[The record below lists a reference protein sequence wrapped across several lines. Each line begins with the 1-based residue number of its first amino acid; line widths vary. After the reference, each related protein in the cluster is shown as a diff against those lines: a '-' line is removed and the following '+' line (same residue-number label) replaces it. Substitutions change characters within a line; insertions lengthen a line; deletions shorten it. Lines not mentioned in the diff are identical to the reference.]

1 MFIAWFVAAILIS
14 QVQVIPTVI
23 NDTMSTLG
31 KWLLIVAMGAIGAKI
46 RLTQLVKISKKGILH
61 GITLFFLQILI
72 AVLLIALFV

>member
-1 MFIAWFVAAILIS
+1 
-14 QVQVIPTVI
+14 
-23 NDTMSTLG
+23 MSTLG